1 MRTRTVRRALAVAAG
16 AACLLAASPATP
28 AQSTAQP
35 RGVAPAQSAARQ
47 QGAVRT
53 PDAAR
58 DRDAAA
64 PARTPRGT
72 YTNPVS
78 RDFADTFADPSV
90 IRGDDGWWYAYGTS
104 DPLREGEGTRHLLPV
119 SRSRDLVHWTHVGD
133 AFTEET
139 MPSWADT
146 AGGAS
151 LWAPDIR
158 KVGREYRLYYV
169 VTQTTV
175 TGEPN
180 DNAIGMAT
188 APTPAGPWTDSGAP
202 VVGPRRGPGGAGDFK
217 WTFDPALA
225 VDIDGAQYLVYGS
238 YYGGVL
244 ITRLDA
250 TGRRAVGEPTMI
262 AIDNRFEGGY
272 LVRRDGYWYLFAS
285 SADCCAGPTTGYSVY
300 AGRSRDITG
309 PYLDRQGVPLNTSR
323 AGGTI
328 VIAPNG
334 NRWVGT
340 GHNAVLTDD
349 TGQDWLLYHAIDRS
363 DPYLDEP
370 YGVNERPMLM
380 DRLDWIDGWP
390 TVRGGRW
397 ASEDPQPAPGRRDP
411 HRGPAPDPVPGPVDR
426 ARSDDFDGTALRPGW
441 SWVRSPQG
449 ELRDGA
455 LRWPTQAAE
464 LNRDDN
470 TASVLLRDVPE
481 GDWTAETKLTIDL
494 GTGTVRNYQQAGLI
508 AYAGDDLYTKLV
520 HAAIWNTRQT
530 EFGKETPYAG
540 RIAYGG
546 TIVGPP
552 AETTWLR
559 LVHRV
564 DPRDGEH
571 ELRAA
576 TSRDG
581 REWVHGG
588 VWTLPAGAD
597 VRVGLI
603 SMGGA
608 GATAQFDYFRLYR
621 R

>member
-28 AQSTAQP
+28 AGSSA
-35 RGVAPAQSAARQ
+35 APARDITRPRDATRPQSAVPAQNTARSTVPARSAAQ
-47 QGAVRT
+47 DTGRA
-53 PDAAR
+53 PGGAR
-58 DRDAAA
+58 DRGAAV

-72 YTNPVS
+72 YVNPVS

-139 MPSWADT
+139 MPSWADA

-202 VVGPRRGPGGAGDFK
+202 VVGPRRGPGGAGDFQ

-225 VDIDGAQYLVYGS
+225 VDTDGAQYLVYGS
-238 YYGGVL
+238 YYGGVFV
-244 ITRLDA
+244 TRLDA
-250 TGRRAVGEPTMI
+250 AGRRAAGEPTMI

-272 LVRRDGYWYLFAS
+272 LVRHGGYWYLFAS
-285 SADCCAGPTTGYSVY
+285 SADCCAGPATGYSVY

-411 HRGPAPDPVPGPVDR
+411 RRRPAPDPVPGPVDR
-426 ARSDDFDGTALRPGW
+426 ARSDEFDGTALGPGW
-441 SWVRSPQG
+441 SWIRSPQG
-449 ELRDGA
+449 ALRDGE

-494 GTGTVRNYQQAGLI
+494 GTDTVRNYQQAGLI
-508 AYAGDDLYTKLV
+508 AYAGDDL
-520 HAAIWNTRQT
+520 
-530 EFGKETPYAG
+530 
-540 RIAYGG
+540 
-546 TIVGPP
+546 
-552 AETTWLR
+552 
-559 LVHRV
+559 
-564 DPRDGEH
+564 
-571 ELRAA
+571 
-576 TSRDG
+576 
-581 REWVHGG
+581 
-588 VWTLPAGAD
+588 
-597 VRVGLI
+597 
-603 SMGGA
+603 
-608 GATAQFDYFRLYR
+608 
-621 R
+621 